1 MTKQKKWKLHG
12 ELAMSCSCD
21 VFCPCVISLGAHPP
35 TEGNCKAWA
44 GVRIDDGFYGDVD
57 LSGVVLAIFLEI
69 PGKMERGGWSAAL
82 FINQGTDIYA
92 EKALI
97 KIFTGKAGGSTAL
110 LDILVSD
117 VLGVKR
123 EKIEYSRDGDTR
135 IIKIPKII
143 DGALTPIAGD
153 DPDKNVTIR
162 NSSYW
167 IAPKIIV
174 ARSDKSRFREFG
186 RNWNFTGKSAEICKL
201 RWSGP

>member
-1 MTKQKKWKLHG
+1 
-12 ELAMSCSCD
+12 MSCSCD
-21 VFCPCVISLGAHPP
+21 VFCPCVISLGAHDP
-35 TEGNCKAWA
+35 TEGSCKAWA
-44 GVRIDDGFYGDVD
+44 GVKIASGFYGDVD
-57 LSGVVLAIFLEI
+57 LSGIVLAFCLEI
-69 PGKMERGGWSAAL
+69 PGKMERGGWSTAL
-82 FINQGTDIYA
+82 FIDQGTDIYA

-97 KIFTGKAGGSTAL
+97 KIFTGKAGGSTGL

-135 IIKIPKII
+135 IVKIPKII
-143 DGALTPIAGD
+143 DGALTPIPGD

-162 NSSYW
+162 NTSYW
-167 IAPKIIV
+167 VAPKIIV

-186 RNWNFTGKSAEICKL
+186 RNWNFSGKSAEICKL